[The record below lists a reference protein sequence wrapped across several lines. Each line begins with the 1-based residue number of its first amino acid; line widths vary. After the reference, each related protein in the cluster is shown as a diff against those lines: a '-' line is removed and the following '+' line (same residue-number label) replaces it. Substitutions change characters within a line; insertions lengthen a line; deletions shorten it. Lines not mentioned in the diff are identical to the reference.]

1 VGLAWLPV
9 VCENTNFCFSS
20 DHFFSEKQPNVLM
33 ELSFLIF
40 TFLKKA
46 HNENTVQVKV
56 TGSRRLENGLV
67 VPRSF
72 LARMTSR
79 AITTKFEEEIIHLKN
94 LCTHMDIRLL
104 FL

>member
-1 VGLAWLPV
+1 MNVQLTRGIYLKAHNKLVGHVP
-9 VCENTNFCFSS
+9 
-20 DHFFSEKQPNVLM
+20 M

-46 HNENTVQVKV
+46 RSENKVQVKV

-67 VPRSF
+67 ATGSF
-72 LARMTSR
+72 LARTTSR
-79 AITTKFEEEIIHLKN
+79 AIATKFEEEITCLKN
-94 LCTHMDIRLL
+94 LCTHVDIIPL